1 MNDDVV
7 YSKSGPV
14 PTGGVMKVRTIRSD
28 HINQVSDVRQ
38 MSNRLSMIHKYCQI
52 KVQLK

>member
-7 YSKSGPV
+7 YSKSGPA
-14 PTGGVMKVRTIRSD
+14 PTGGVMKVRTIRSY
-28 HINQVSDVRQ
+28 QSGVKQLSDW
-38 MSNRLSMIHKYCQI
+38 LSMIHKYCQI

>member
-7 YSKSGPV
+7 YSKSGPA

-28 HINQVSDVRQ
+28 HINQVS
-38 MSNRLSMIHKYCQI
+38 NRLSMIHKYCQI

>member
-7 YSKSGPV
+7 YSKSGPA

-28 HINQVSDVRQ
+28 HINQVSNRRQ
-38 MSNRLSMIHKYCQI
+38 TGYL
-52 KVQLK
+52 